1 MKQNNKIRMPEE
13 FTDMD
18 SKEIMLTGGHNPGGC
33 TNDQFDEARTF
44 QFDSNWEYDHRERSQ
59 RKATVSHNNSSDITD
74 SIATKAAVTVGIIT
88 IIGTIAFVA
97 VETTK

>member
-1 MKQNNKIRMPEE
+1 MRQNNKIRMPEE

-18 SKEIMLTGGHNPGGC
+18 SKETMLTGGWRPAGC
-33 TNDQFDEARTF
+33 TKKQFNEAKTL
-44 QFDSNWEYDHRERSQ
+44 QFGREWESSR
-59 RKATVSHNNSSDITD
+59 RKATASLNNSSDITD

-88 IIGTIAFVA
+88 IIGTVAFVA